1 MTYRLIDFP
10 MMNCPIFLRSKVRED
25 PLKFVNSAYKVLS
38 IMRMT
43 SREKV
48 ELASYHLKDVPQ
60 VRYTQLKNNRPVE
73 SGLI

>member
-10 MMNCPIFLRSKVRED
+10 MINCPIFLRSKVREY

-48 ELASYHLKDVPQ
+48 ELASYQLRKDNQ
-60 VRYTQLKNNRPVE
+60 V
-73 SGLI
+73 